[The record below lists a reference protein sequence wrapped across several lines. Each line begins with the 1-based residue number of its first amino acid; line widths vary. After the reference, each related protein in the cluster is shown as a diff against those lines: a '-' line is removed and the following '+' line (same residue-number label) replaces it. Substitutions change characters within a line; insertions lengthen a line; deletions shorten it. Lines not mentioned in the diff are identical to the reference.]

1 MILYNLFALGLKA
14 LSLLAIPVIMDIDD
28 LDDDE

>member
-1 MILYNLFALGLKA
+1 MILYNLFALGLTA
-14 LSLLAIPVIMDIDD
+14 LSLLAIPVLMDIDD

>member
-1 MILYNLFALGLKA
+1 MILYNLFALALTA
-14 LSLLAIPVIMDIDD
+14 LSAFAIPVIMAIDD